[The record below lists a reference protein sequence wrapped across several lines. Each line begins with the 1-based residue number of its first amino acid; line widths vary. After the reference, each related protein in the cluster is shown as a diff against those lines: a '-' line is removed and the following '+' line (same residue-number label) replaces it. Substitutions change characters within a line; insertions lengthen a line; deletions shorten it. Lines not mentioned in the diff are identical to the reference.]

1 MGKLSPRQMEKL
13 VPLVHRFSLMT
24 YDYGPIGGRATGGV
38 PNSPFS
44 WIRECVEALAPEG
57 SGDEL
62 RRKLLMGLPFYG
74 ERESLQTDKSGLLSL
89 ALLIGSDRRYCSA
102 VVFGR

>member
-1 MGKLSPRQMEKL
+1 MTHSMSCVFWLQSVRPMSKLSPRQIERL

-24 YDYGPIGGRATGGV
+24 YDYGAGGGWATGGV

-57 SGDEL
+57 LGEEL
-62 RRKLLMGLPFYG
+62 RRKILMGLPFYG
-74 ERESLQTDKSGLLSL
+74 ER
-89 ALLIGSDRRYCSA
+89 
-102 VVFGR
+102 